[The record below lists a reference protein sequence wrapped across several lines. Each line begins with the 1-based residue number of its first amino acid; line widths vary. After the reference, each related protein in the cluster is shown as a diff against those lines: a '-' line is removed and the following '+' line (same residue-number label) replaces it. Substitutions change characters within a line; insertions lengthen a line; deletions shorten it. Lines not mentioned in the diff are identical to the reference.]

1 MTIPSPDLR
10 QEAPGGSPRD
20 LLHVLFK
27 HQAKILAIFL
37 ATVVTVVAG
46 SFLIAPVYE
55 ATASLLVKIGREYIT
70 KPEVG
75 NAGNLMI
82 VNQEEIINSE
92 IEILDNRELIEK
104 VIAAMGVGTI
114 YPQLASDPPAR
125 MTPLEAAVLQFS
137 RNLTVEGVKK
147 SNVIDVSFRHR
158 DPAVAAKALAL
169 LVDFFKEKHLEVF
182 SNPQSSFLE
191 KQLADYQQRL
201 KESEHAFQAFKQQN
215 QVYAVEEQRSL
226 LLRQRVELDTALK
239 ATNNRIDELQNKV
252 ASYREQ
258 LRDIAQNKAR
268 YTQTDRDK
276 IVVDAQSH
284 LLSLQL
290 KEQALLAKDYREDS
304 RLVGNVRKEIQLVKS
319 FLKAQEKAIDRKV
332 RTGNPVYQEV
342 EKEMIKAEAELASQR
357 AGAVT
362 ITQQLVELDDK
373 IQAVDQK
380 QNELRTLQRE
390 LSTNEK
396 NYQTYVEKLEEARI
410 SDDFN
415 RQKIANISVIQ
426 APVTPRTPV
435 KPNKLLNIILGV
447 LLGAV
452 AGLGYAFF
460 AEFTSQ
466 SFSTPQQVERRLGLP
481 VLASITRKGA
491 LANA

>member
-1 MTIPSPDLR
+1 MTVPSPDLR

-27 HQAKILAIFL
+27 HQAKILAIFIS
-37 ATVVTVVAG
+37 TVVAVVAG

-75 NAGNLMI
+75 DARNFPMV

-201 KESEHAFQAFKQQN
+201 KESEHALEAFKQQN

-226 LLRQRVELDTALK
+226 LLKQQIDLDTALN
-239 ATNNRIDELQNKV
+239 ATKNRIDELQKKV
-252 ASYREQ
+252 ALYREQ
-258 LRDIAQNKAR
+258 LRGIAQNKAR
-268 YTQTDRDK
+268 YTQTDRDQ
-276 IVVDAQSH
+276 IVVAAQNN
-284 LLSLQL
+284 LLNLQL
-290 KEQALLAKDYREDS
+290 KEQELLAKDYREDS
-304 RLVGNVRKEIQLVKS
+304 RFVGNVRKEILLVKN
-319 FLKAQEKAIDRKV
+319 FLKAQEEDIGRKV

-342 EKEMIKAEAELASQR
+342 EKEMLKAEAEYASQR

-362 ITQQLVELDDK
+362 LAQQLAQLDRK

-380 QNELRTLQRE
+380 QNELRNLQRD

-396 NYQTYVEKLEEARI
+396 NTQTYVEKLEEARI
-410 SDDFN
+410 SDDLN
-415 RQKIANISVIQ
+415 RRKIANISVIQ
-426 APVTPRTPV
+426 APATPQKPV
-435 KPNKLLNIILGV
+435 KPKKLLNLILGV
-447 LLGAV
+447 LLGAF

-460 AEFTSQ
+460 VEFTSQ
-466 SFSTPQQVERRLGLP
+466 SFSTPEQVERRLGLP
-481 VLASITRKGA
+481 VLTSIA
-491 LANA
+491 LKEA